1 MFRRAKTCVLFPL
14 VGALTASAAL
24 LNPQQ
29 RNVVFQPGSSSR
41 VQPAVLRPAD
51 AAVSLPRWSGV
62 RVQKITTGSQPA
74 AQARLNGV
82 TLAKAGEAARAPVAL
97 AKAGGAQ

>member
-29 RNVVFQPGSSSR
+29 RNVVFQPGGSSR

-62 RVQKITTGSQPA
+62 LVQKITPGLQPA
-74 AQARLNGV
+74 AQVGLNGV
-82 TLAKAGEAARAPVAL
+82 TFARAGDVARGSV
-97 AKAGGAQ
+97 AVSKAGGGQ